1 VELRLA
7 ERAVL
12 PEGNPQTGLRAI
24 RRQSYRVLSST
35 WTATSDGSMTMPL
48 FSTSRALAEARTRE
62 TAKRAFPVCAEIG
75 WSFDRLAMAL
85 R

>member
-1 VELRLA
+1 
-7 ERAVL
+7 
-12 PEGNPQTGLRAI
+12 
-24 RRQSYRVLSST
+24 
-35 WTATSDGSMTMPL
+35 MTMPL